1 MTSHLHLHLGIAN
14 ITNIDLS
21 YFTWEDLQNH
31 GFKPKKVL
39 KKEYSY
45 KVDKSYE
52 IFIVAKTSFRIGD
65 QDDYKYRD
73 QKISGNV

>member
-45 KVDKSYE
+45 KVDKS
-52 IFIVAKTSFRIGD
+52 
-65 QDDYKYRD
+65 
-73 QKISGNV
+73 